1 MRFTPALP
9 AVVLFTMAGGGSA
22 LAEDARVR
30 TTATVEVI
38 DDKAEIDEVIARMR
52 SQMAPTTFRE
62 TKPRPAPLPL
72 RQERPPAPPLT
83 SESHRA
89 LGPEPK
95 PQPPG
100 ARKPAREREIGSERT
115 ERPRP
120 KSR

>member
-1 MRFTPALP
+1 MRLTPALQ
-9 AVVLFTMAGGGSA
+9 AVVLATMAGGTA
-22 LAEDARVR
+22 FAEDARVR

-52 SQMAPTTFRE
+52 SQTAQSAFRE

-72 RQERPPAPPLT
+72 RQERPPAPPLA

-100 ARKPAREREIGSERT
+100 ARKPARERELGSERT

-120 KSR
+120 KTR

>member
-1 MRFTPALP
+1 MRIHPTLGAM
-9 AVVLFTMAGGGSA
+9 VLATMAGSA
-22 LAEDARVR
+22 AFADDSRVR

-38 DDKAEIDEVIARMR
+38 DDKAEVDEVIARLKA
-52 SQMAPTTFRE
+52 QQQQAVRE

-72 RQERPPAPPLT
+72 RQERPPAPPLAA
-83 SESHRA
+83 ESHRA

-95 PQPPG
+95 PQPAG
-100 ARKPAREREIGSERT
+100 TRRPARERETGNERT